1 MRMTQRYV
9 AAEAAYQRLAQIMS
23 TEVSIPVSDSQN
35 AKYDE
40 GDLHRSLIALSMGN
54 AYAESGMD
62 GLAVRAASM
71 DVPSGSWVRDAVGRV
86 EEKEMDEKVQRALS
100 STLDQLKSFGVF
112 TTPIIAG
119 LDKHKLPRYDEG
131 IEPFLRRS
139 KKERGTTKFEFYAS
153 LQSVEE
159 GKRAQLCCEQFGFF
173 DENDEVVERMLEE
186 ARLRGV
192 DVSLLLLDREFF
204 STGVINRL
212 KKLRQLFLMPCRLT
226 KGMKQAVMEHAQ
238 GTRRVVSKHAIR
250 SSDDDHE
257 EASFTLV
264 IFPRRGCEDETDP
277 LKRYIA
283 FATNIPMDK
292 ILWNISR
299 LPKDYR
305 QRWGIETGYSEIERF
320 RARTTSRK
328 HSLRLLYFFYAMI
341 LYNAWLLANLTLAR
355 SICKELR
362 DPIITVQVFKAVL
375 ETAILE
381 SFRCKVG

>member
-1 MRMTQRYV
+1 MTQRYV

-23 TEVSIPVSDSQN
+23 TEVSIPVSDGEN

-40 GDLHRSLIALSMGN
+40 DDLHRSLIALSMDN

-62 GLAVRAASM
+62 SLAVRAASM

-86 EEKEMDEKVQRALS
+86 EEKEMEEKVQRALS
-100 STLDQLKSFGVF
+100 STLDQLKIFGIF

-131 IEPFLRRS
+131 MEPFLRRS

-159 GKRAQLCCEQFGFF
+159 GRRRAQICCEQFGFF
-173 DENDEVVERMLEE
+173 DENDEIVERMLAEG
-186 ARLRGV
+186 RLRGV
-192 DVSLLLLDREFF
+192 DVSLLLMDREFF

-238 GTRRVVSKHAIR
+238 GTRKMVSKHAIR

-305 QRWGIETGYSEIERF
+305 QRWGIETGYSGIEQF

-362 DPIITVQVFKAVL
+362 DPIITVQVLKAVF
-375 ETAILE
+375 ETVILE
-381 SFRCKVG
+381 SFCKDG